1 MVNITV
7 DPPLNCP
14 SAINPTFIPWSWEGL
29 PFYYQLTV
37 TGGVGPFQWTAT
49 GLPAGLTLNPN
60 TGVISGVP
68 GPQTCGPHTVTV
80 TVIDTSQPWPCCCPP
95 ISRPFI
101 LFVDCWAN
109 HLGTTVT
116 SYYGCNT
123 CSCCNTCSSPCDC
136 RVEIGIGLD
145 YGQTK
150 VFVDD
155 KQEATL
161 AGGQSKAIASKPCK
175 GRIVSVDQTVPGPDA
190 KTRYVVIGPNVKP
203 CTDIDNVAYFNYQK
217 QVYIET
223 GSDPSGI
230 AVPGT
235 GWYTVGSDFST
246 TVTSTI
252 DSDSTRLIF
261 REYGLPDSATSP
273 NRNLV
278 FTVNKAGSVIAKYDK
293 LLPLT
298 LKSDFPL
305 VNETLWKPEGTAT
318 WNLALQPVPT
328 GNFWGLIGARWKAVN
343 ARGSTELHE
352 AKTVEILWKKDCT
365 IPWII
370 MIVLLLVVAGL
381 VYYFGF
387 YRRRKTARAEAVP
400 AKQKSR
406 TTKKTRAT
414 PKTTTRRRTR

>member
-1 MVNITV
+1 VTITV
-7 DPPLNCP
+7 DPLSCP
-14 SAINPTFIPWSWEGL
+14 TAINPTFIPWAWEGL

-49 GLPAGLTLNPN
+49 GLPAGLTLDST
-60 TGVISGVP
+60 TGLISGVP

-101 LFVDCWAN
+101 FFIDCWAN
-109 HLGTTVT
+109 HLGSMVT

-123 CSCCNTCSSPCDC
+123 CSCCNTCSTPCDC
-136 RVEIGIGLD
+136 TVEIGLGLA

-150 VFVDD
+150 VFVDG

-161 AGGQSKAIASKPCK
+161 AGGQSKILASKPCA
-175 GRIVSVDQTVPGPDA
+175 GRIVSVDQTVPGPTA
-190 KTRYVVIGPNVKP
+190 KIKYVVIGPNVKP
-203 CTDIDNVAYFNYQK
+203 CTDIDNHAYFNYEK
-217 QVYIET
+217 WVYIDT

-230 AVPGT
+230 AKPGVD
-235 GWYTVGSDFST
+235 GWYAVGSDYSAT
-246 TVTSTI
+246 APSPV
-252 DSDSTRLIF
+252 DSDSQNGIRYIF
-261 REYGLPDSATSP
+261 KEFSLPDGTTSP

-278 FTVNKAGSVIAKYDK
+278 FTVNKEGSVTAKYDK
-293 LLPLT
+293 YFLLT
-298 LKSDFPL
+298 LKSDYPF
-305 VNETLWKPEGTAT
+305 VNETSWKPEGTAT
-318 WNLALQPVPT
+318 WNLGLQPVPT

-370 MIVLLLVVAGL
+370 MLVLLVVVAGL
-381 VYYFGF
+381 VYYYGF
-387 YRRRKTARAEAVP
+387 YRRRELARVEAVP
-400 AKQKSR
+400 AKRKRR
-406 TTKKTRAT
+406 TTKTRAT
-414 PKTTTRRRTR
+414 SKTTRRRTR